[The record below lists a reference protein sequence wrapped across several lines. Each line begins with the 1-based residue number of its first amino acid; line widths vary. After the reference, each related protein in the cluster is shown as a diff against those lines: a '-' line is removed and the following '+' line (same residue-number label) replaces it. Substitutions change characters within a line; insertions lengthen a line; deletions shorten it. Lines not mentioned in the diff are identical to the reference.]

1 MRAQEEVSGLGADSS
16 PMLSGQCA
24 EVCAENNTHTCV
36 EETGGALAGGC
47 ADILEQV
54 VWGAGPSLC
63 RGQQAPCVP
72 GCEPSLNPC
81 IEHTVWPV
89 QC

>member
-16 PMLSGQCA
+16 PMLSGQCT

-54 VWGAGPSLC
+54 VWGLGLVSAEAS
-63 RGQQAPCVP
+63 RRP
-72 GCEPSLNPC
+72 GFLVVSPF
-81 IEHTVWPV
+81 
-89 QC
+89 